1 MINCIYVAYI
11 TENVTERLKD
21 MKFHLNNLFLLI
33 ICNNIE
39 FYIN

>member
-1 MINCIYVAYI
+1 MINCICVAYI

-21 MKFHLNNLFLLI
+21 MNFYVNNVFLLI
-33 ICNNIE
+33 MYNKIQ

>member
-1 MINCIYVAYI
+1 MINCIYIAYI

-21 MKFHLNNLFLLI
+21 MNSQVNNVLLLI
-33 ICNNIE
+33 ISNNIE